1 MAAAVFPEK
10 LADAVTSEPESE
22 GLTSRASTP
31 QRDAHNAA
39 AEKNRAKK
47 AANKKKMVAK
57 RKADRVFTMPESSN
71 VSNLQ
76 VSLEEAKKKRDDVKR
91 EVAAESHKVKL
102 ARKRVERVKTK
113 AKILSNN
120 DLYEVFLIRMEEDK
134 KRKEKKAAR
143 NSTTET

>member
-1 MAAAVFPEK
+1 
-10 LADAVTSEPESE
+10 
-22 GLTSRASTP
+22 
-31 QRDAHNAA
+31 
-39 AEKNRAKK
+39 
-47 AANKKKMVAK
+47 MVAK